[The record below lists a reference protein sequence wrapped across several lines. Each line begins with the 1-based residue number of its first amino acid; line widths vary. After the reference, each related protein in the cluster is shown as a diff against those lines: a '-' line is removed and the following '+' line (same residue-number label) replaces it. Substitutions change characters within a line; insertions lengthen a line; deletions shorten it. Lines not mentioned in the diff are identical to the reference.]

1 MGGGGGSTQH
11 YEADLPFAMIARAQ
25 WNDYKRRYM
34 PIEQQL
40 IREGTND
47 AQYGVDSQMA
57 KDSVG
62 DAFGLQSGATAR
74 DMGRMGVTMS
84 PDEQAAADQ
93 NMSIAKTSAMVG
105 EANGARDNVWDRIN
119 GVMNGGL
126 SSIDRTIRR

>member
-11 YEADLPFAMIARAQ
+11 FEADMPFAMIARDQ

-34 PIEQQL
+34 PIEKQL
-40 IREGTND
+40 IQEGTNES
-47 AQYGVDSQMA
+47 QYLTDSQMA
-57 KDSVG
+57 KNSVG
-62 DAFGLQSGATAR
+62 DAFAAQSGATAR

-93 NMSIAKTSAMVG
+93 NMSIAKTSATVG
-105 EANGARDNVWDRIN
+105 EANGARSNAWDRIN

-126 SSIDRTIRR
+126 SSVDRTIRR